1 MTRLIAL
8 IAAAALIAGG
18 AMLVYASGESG
29 PSGTDTAVAHDAT
42 LAGDGASARSSQ
54 SLGSCAVLPSNDAF
68 HQDVSGLDVAAN
80 SAAIIG
86 RADGSDLHPDFG
98 ANPHYGIP
106 YAVVGPSQRKIAV
119 HIRRGSGYPGQSD
132 KGRRPIPPKA
142 KIEGG
147 KHSNDDRHTL
157 VVQRAKN
164 GGSCKLTELYR
175 AKYDGGKGHRW
186 SADQVSAFNLGKEL
200 PQRPKG
206 WTSADAAGLPILPGL
221 VRYGEVKNGLVD
233 HAIRIT
239 FGETR
244 AAYRSPATHF
254 ASDSCSSNLPAMG
267 DRLRLKSDYPIAS
280 MSHDSKVIATALKT
294 YGAIVADNGSDFYI
308 SGSTDGRWKDSHLD
322 GLRDI
327 PGSAFEVLDTGQ
339 PLTLSSGC

>member
-1 MTRLIAL
+1 MKQLLAL
-8 IAAAALIAGG
+8 AGAVASVGAGAL
-18 AMLVYASGESG
+18 LVSASGGSG
-29 PSGTDTAVAHDAT
+29 PSQTDAAVAHDAA
-42 LAGDGASARSSQ
+42 LAGSVSARSSQ
-54 SLGSCAVLPSNDAF
+54 SLGGCSVLPSSDAF
-68 HQDVSGLDVAAN
+68 HQDVSGLDVAGN
-80 SAAIIG
+80 SAAIVG
-86 RADGSDLHPDFG
+86 RVDASDLHPDFG
-98 ANPHYGIP
+98 HNPHYGIP
-106 YAVVGPSQRKIAV
+106 YAVVGPSQRRIAV

-164 GGSCKLTELYR
+164 GGSCKLTELYH

-186 SADQVSAFNLGKEL
+186 SADQVSAFNLGKDL

-206 WTSADAAGLPILPGL
+206 WTSADAAGLAILPGL
-221 VRYGEVKNGLVD
+221 VRYDEVKNGLVD

-244 AAYRSPATHF
+244 AGYRSPATHF
-254 ASDSCSSNLPAMG
+254 ASDSCSSKLPAMG
-267 DRLRLKSDYPIAS
+267 DRLRLKPDYPIGS
-280 MSHDSKVIATALKT
+280 MSHDSKTIATALKK

-308 SGSTDGRWKDSHLD
+308 SGSTDSRWKDSHLD

-327 PGSAFEVLDTGQ
+327 PGSAFQVLDTGQ
-339 PLTLSSGC
+339 PLTLSSSC